1 MLTSLSSFLH
11 FYTISSVPANVG
23 AGVSGCEGDC
33 GACRGGGGANCFDC
47 EGLSRVIVVMVQLWR
62 LFSWVVMLKKRSSVL
77 TQQHMV
83 LWYELQN

>member
-1 MLTSLSSFLH
+1 
-11 FYTISSVPANVG
+11 
-23 AGVSGCEGDC
+23 
-33 GACRGGGGANCFDC
+33 
-47 EGLSRVIVVMVQLWR
+47 VVMVQLWR